1 MKKKK
6 DLSNAYLNAQVV
18 VAGVQGPEEDAE
30 VDIDHVSAGSVE
42 HVDDGG
48 RAVHDEPVEDAPFGR
63 GLGTV
68 LARPV
73 RPAAEGDHHEL
84 ALIHPLHGEEVG
96 VPKDDV
102 LRHLAHRTQGLCTR
116 RPVHEMFESMARATR
131 A

>member
-30 VDIDHVSAGSVE
+30 VDVNHVSAGGVE

-48 RAVHDEPVEDAPFGR
+48 RAVHDEPVEDAP
-63 GLGTV
+63 LGGSLGAV
-68 LARPV
+68 PALPV

-84 ALIHPLHGEEVG
+84 AVVHRLDGEEVG

-102 LRHLAHRTQGLCTR
+102 LRHLAHRRQRLCS
-116 RPVHEMFESMARATR
+116 VHTPASS
-131 A
+131 